1 MISKKNKSF
10 LLTIAILISSSFLSV
25 SAQQSE
31 LYKYSNGEGIQI
43 ANDNGYLI
51 KIKTY
56 VQPAFETRWNTDSI
70 SDDNYDRF
78 RIRRLRLRFD
88 GSDENSKLNYR
99 LQFNFGGVSEVGNS
113 SCFLIELKFL
123 SRVASSNKF
132 LSLLFPDGSPTIPV
146 APPTNMIGL

>member
-1 MISKKNKSF
+1 MTSKKNKSF

-88 GSDENSKLNYR
+88 GS
-99 LQFNFGGVSEVGNS
+99 
-113 SCFLIELKFL
+113 
-123 SRVASSNKF
+123 
-132 LSLLFPDGSPTIPV
+132 LSLIH
-146 APPTNMIGL
+146 I

>member
-1 MISKKNKSF
+1 MTSKKNKSF

-31 LYKYSNGEGIQI
+31 LYKYSSGEGIQI

-99 LQFNFGGVSEVGNS
+99 LQFNFGGVSEVGNATANQIA
-113 SCFLIELKFL
+113 LLDAHDLMQIRQALNLTPL
-123 SRVASSNKF
+123 SFSH
-132 LSLLFPDGSPTIPV
+132 
-146 APPTNMIGL
+146 

>member
-78 RIRRLRLRFD
+78 RIR
-88 GSDENSKLNYR
+88 
-99 LQFNFGGVSEVGNS
+99 EV
-113 SCFLIELKFL
+113 E
-123 SRVASSNKF
+123 
-132 LSLLFPDGSPTIPV
+132 T
-146 APPTNMIGL
+146 

>member
-10 LLTIAILISSSFLSV
+10 LLTIAIFISSCFSSAF
-25 SAQQSE
+25 AQQSE
-31 LYKYSNGEGIQI
+31 LYKYSKGEGIQI
-43 ANDNGYLI
+43 SNANGYLI

-99 LQFNFGGVSEVGNS
+99 LQFN
-113 SCFLIELKFL
+113 
-123 SRVASSNKF
+123 
-132 LSLLFPDGSPTIPV
+132 LSLIH
-146 APPTNMIGL
+146 I